1 MEKDAMT
8 VTDLPQVRLRDRLFG
23 PARLRLYGWLSLA
36 TQIAI
41 VVTGGAVRLTASGL
55 GCPEWPMCTEDSL
68 ISTPEMGLH
77 GVIEFGNRLLTFVLL
92 IVAIMTFVTVVRG
105 RKQRRGLILPAVG
118 LGIGI
123 LVQAVLGGITVWTGL
138 NSYVVG
144 LHFLVSGVLIAIA
157 ALLVWRIY
165 RPFGLDIH
173 PVARQLSLPLTISG
187 TLAII
192 FGVLVTGAGP
202 HAGDAETPRNGL
214 DLEIWQHYHS
224 YPAYVMTGLLVL
236 ILALQIRREGFV
248 LSIPVKVFAIG
259 SLVAILQAIL
269 GVVQARTGVPELL
282 VGVHMLG
289 AAVTC
294 AVLGFAHL
302 TLRGKNQIPA

>member
-1 MEKDAMT
+1 MT
-8 VTDLPQVRLRDRLFG
+8 VTELPPVLLRDRLFG
-23 PARLRLYGWLSLA
+23 LGRLKLYGWLSLA
-36 TQIAI
+36 TQVGI

-92 IVAIMTFVTVVRG
+92 IVAILTFITVVRA
-105 RKQRRGLILPAVG
+105 RKMRRGLVLPAVG

-144 LHFLVSGVLIAIA
+144 LHFLVSGLLIALA

-165 RPFGLDIH
+165 RPINLSIDPI
-173 PVARQLSLPLTISG
+173 ARQLSLPLTVSG
-187 TLAII
+187 VLAII

-202 HAGDAETPRNGL
+202 HAGDANTPRNGL
-214 DLEIWQHYHS
+214 DLEVWQHYHS
-224 YPAYVMTGLLVL
+224 YPAYVMTGLLLLV
-236 ILALQIRREGFV
+236 LALQIRREGFV
-248 LSIPVKVFAIG
+248 LSVPIRIFALGTLIA
-259 SLVAILQAIL
+259 LLQAVL
-269 GVVQARTGVPELL
+269 GIVQSRTGVPELL
-282 VGVHMLG
+282 VGIHMLG
-289 AAVTC
+289 AALTC
-294 AVLGFAHL
+294 GVLGFAHL
-302 TLRGKNQIPA
+302 ALRGKNQIPV

>member
-8 VTDLPQVRLRDRLFG
+8 VTELPQVQLRDRLFG

-55 GCPEWPMCTEDSL
+55 GCPEWPMCTEESL

-92 IVAIMTFVTVVRG
+92 IVAIITFVAVVRS

-157 ALLVWRIY
+157 SLLVWRIY
-165 RPFGLDIH
+165 RPVALNIH
-173 PVARQLSLPLTISG
+173 PVARQLSLPLTLSG

-224 YPAYVMTGLLVL
+224 YPAYVMTGLLLVA
-236 ILALQIRREGFV
+236 LALQIRREGFV
-248 LSIPVKVFAIG
+248 LSIPIKILAIG
-259 SLVAILQAIL
+259 SIVALLQAAL

-302 TLRGKNQIPA
+302 SLRGKNQIPV

>member
-8 VTDLPQVRLRDRLFG
+8 VTELPQVQLRDRLFG

-55 GCPEWPMCTEDSL
+55 GCPEWPMCTEESL

-92 IVAIMTFVTVVRG
+92 IVAIITFVAVVRS

-157 ALLVWRIY
+157 SLLVWRIY
-165 RPFGLDIH
+165 RPVALNIH
-173 PVARQLSLPLTISG
+173 PVARQLSLPLTLSG

-224 YPAYVMTGLLVL
+224 YPAYVMTGLMLVA
-236 ILALQIRREGFV
+236 LALQIRREGFV
-248 LSIPVKVFAIG
+248 LSIPIKILAIG
-259 SLVAILQAIL
+259 SIVALLQAAL

-302 TLRGKNQIPA
+302 SLRGKNQIPV